1 MQYKVLQKIQRV
13 LMNKD
18 SLIAF
23 RTSKE
28 LHKILTQVA
37 KRERRSLSSMIEMVL
52 TDYVK
57 EKKESQGIDQQCE
70 QALNYLAS

>member
-1 MQYKVLQKIQRV
+1 
-13 LMNKD
+13 MNKD

-70 QALNYLAS
+70 KALNYLAS